1 MATFAESVLKKLF
14 LKSYFGKCDLA
25 AVSQYVYDCKKLAS
39 LPAILNLSG
48 ILLWPVEAATD
59 LAKQTHVTGVFSLS
73 RAARPSTWLA
83 PATQNQ

>member
-1 MATFAESVLKKLF
+1 MSCDKERRYGNFCRISLKETV
-14 LKSYFGKCDLA
+14 SM
-25 AVSQYVYDCKKLAS
+25 SQYVYDCKKLAS